1 MVSYYPGPAI
11 LWIVP
16 LDDEFSIFKNLIEL
30 PIVGLI
36 YPPNFYTVEYYAGPG
51 LIF

>member
-1 MVSYYPGPAI
+1 
-11 LWIVP
+11 VP
-16 LDDEFSIFKNLIEL
+16 FEDEFSKFKNLIEL

-36 YPPNFYTVEYYAGPG
+36 YPPNFEIVEYFAGPG